1 MKLAEKEVKEEV
13 VEKTVKE
20 EVLEKTVIINQDEK
34 KHKDKFKNKLK
45 DFNRRDLTEKLKNF
59 FKKLP
64 TRLINTKLFVVIIAI
79 LIILKTL
86 LIYKTVLFPNDPLE
100 IKNIYTTVAFSF
112 IILSIPMLLKNK
124 SRFIC
129 AMLINLFISILLC
142 INEIYYSY
150 STNLVSISQISNLQ
164 YGKEISAALP
174 NLVNIKQ
181 IVYFI
186 DIIIILI
193 LCMFKKI
200 KLQKEAKYNKIVS
213 IVYIAIVG
221 ILIYLASIWLTEAA
235 WHPYNKITQVKLS
248 SIYGYHYLDLSNN
261 LNMKKNLKYKE
272 KQTMMNDYNLLKNT
286 YNENYSSVY
295 DFTDIA
301 KDKNV
306 IIVQLESIQNFVV
319 NRKINGYEITPNLN
333 KFINENIEFSN
344 MQNQSYSSTADSEY
358 SVMNSIYPLENGRSF
373 AQYATNDYSDIYK
386 MFKKEGYTTTY
397 IHGND
402 GAFWNRYSVYS
413 RLQIDN
419 LIFDDVFD
427 ENTERINDYVSDEEV
442 YRKIVDEMNNYEGKF
457 LVNIVASS
465 SHIAFDLPGI
475 ENKEEK
481 VTIDVGQDYKG
492 DFFGNYL
499 EAVNYADYAFGVLI
513 EELKNAGLYD
523 DTVILVYGDHAGL
536 QMYNFEMMDFIKEV
550 EPLNDI
556 KTQINYSNVLCGLK
570 IPGVDAMKI
579 DKPVSKLD
587 IKPTLTEICG
597 IEDEFSLGTSMFYN
611 KDFVGINNERIITD
625 KYFYNGDWYL
635 IETGEML
642 DFDSLSDEIK
652 EKLNYYKECLRKE
665 LDISLA
671 INILNLLK

>member
-1 MKLAEKEVKEEV
+1 
-13 VEKTVKE
+13 
-20 EVLEKTVIINQDEK
+20 
-34 KHKDKFKNKLK
+34 
-45 DFNRRDLTEKLKNF
+45 
-59 FKKLP
+59 
-64 TRLINTKLFVVIIAI
+64 
-79 LIILKTL
+79 
-86 LIYKTVLFPNDPLE
+86 
-100 IKNIYTTVAFSF
+100 
-112 IILSIPMLLKNK
+112 
-124 SRFIC
+124 
-129 AMLINLFISILLC
+129 
-142 INEIYYSY
+142 
-150 STNLVSISQISNLQ
+150 
-164 YGKEISAALP
+164 
-174 NLVNIKQ
+174 
-181 IVYFI
+181 
-186 DIIIILI
+186 
-193 LCMFKKI
+193 
-200 KLQKEAKYNKIVS
+200 
-213 IVYIAIVG
+213 
-221 ILIYLASIWLTEAA
+221 
-235 WHPYNKITQVKLS
+235 
-248 SIYGYHYLDLSNN
+248 
-261 LNMKKNLKYKE
+261 
-272 KQTMMNDYNLLKNT
+272 
-286 YNENYSSVY
+286 
-295 DFTDIA
+295 
-301 KDKNV
+301 
-306 IIVQLESIQNFVV
+306 
-319 NRKINGYEITPNLN
+319 
-333 KFINENIEFSN
+333 

-358 SVMNSIYPLENGRSF
+358 SVINSIYPLENGRSF
-373 AQYATNDYSDIYK
+373 AQYATNDYSDMYK

-397 IHGND
+397 IHGNE

-442 YRKIVDEMNNYEGKF
+442 YRKIVDEMKNYEGKF

-499 EAVNYADYAFGVLI
+499 EAVNYADYAFGILI

-556 KTQINYSNVLCGLK
+556 KTQINYSNVFCGLK

-597 IEDEFSLGTSMFYN
+597 IEDEFSLGTSMFSN

-642 DFDSLSDEIK
+642 DLNSLSEDVK

>member
-13 VEKTVKE
+13 VEKTV
-20 EVLEKTVIINQDEK
+20 IINQDEK
-34 KHKDKFKNKLK
+34 KHKDKIKDKFKNKLK

-261 LNMKKNLKYKE
+261 LNIKKNLKYKE
-272 KQTMMNDYNLLKNT
+272 KQKMMNDYNLLKNT

-333 KFINENIEFSN
+333 KFINENI
-344 MQNQSYSSTADSEY
+344 
-358 SVMNSIYPLENGRSF
+358 
-373 AQYATNDYSDIYK
+373 
-386 MFKKEGYTTTY
+386 
-397 IHGND
+397 
-402 GAFWNRYSVYS
+402 
-413 RLQIDN
+413 
-419 LIFDDVFD
+419 
-427 ENTERINDYVSDEEV
+427 
-442 YRKIVDEMNNYEGKF
+442 
-457 LVNIVASS
+457 
-465 SHIAFDLPGI
+465 
-475 ENKEEK
+475 
-481 VTIDVGQDYKG
+481 
-492 DFFGNYL
+492 
-499 EAVNYADYAFGVLI
+499 
-513 EELKNAGLYD
+513 
-523 DTVILVYGDHAGL
+523 
-536 QMYNFEMMDFIKEV
+536 
-550 EPLNDI
+550 
-556 KTQINYSNVLCGLK
+556 
-570 IPGVDAMKI
+570 
-579 DKPVSKLD
+579 
-587 IKPTLTEICG
+587 
-597 IEDEFSLGTSMFYN
+597 
-611 KDFVGINNERIITD
+611 
-625 KYFYNGDWYL
+625 
-635 IETGEML
+635 
-642 DFDSLSDEIK
+642 
-652 EKLNYYKECLRKE
+652 
-665 LDISLA
+665 
-671 INILNLLK
+671 